1 MNSTILALKQFVIV
15 ALQPLE
21 ADTGTTLSMCR
32 EREREKKSP
41 VYTRTFITVDMSQR
55 QLLKVAQCYFLAQLP
70 VSCVET
76 ALLQI

>member
-32 EREREKKSP
+32 EREREKK
-41 VYTRTFITVDMSQR
+41 
-55 QLLKVAQCYFLAQLP
+55 KVQSIQEH
-70 VSCVET
+70 S
-76 ALLQI
+76 

>member
-32 EREREKKSP
+32 EREREKKKSSL
-41 VYTRTFITVDMSQR
+41 YKNIHNSGH
-55 QLLKVAQCYFLAQLP
+55 
-70 VSCVET
+70 VS
-76 ALLQI
+76 ASAA